1 MTAPAPTPPLVV
13 RARLRLR
20 WARRRARY
28 AAARHLRRLVA
39 LLDPP
44 PEHIERARVD
54 HYRAGGIVINLDPP
68 PRPPRDPDPRL
79 IRREPRP

>member
-1 MTAPAPTPPLVV
+1 MSAPAPVPPLLV

-28 AAARHLRRLVA
+28 AAARHLRRLTA

-54 HYRAGGIVINLDPP
+54 RYRPGGIVINLDPP
-68 PRPPRDPDPRL
+68 RPLPPRHSEDNPR
-79 IRREPRP
+79 